1 MLARSDRK
9 RAKKY
14 FAEALQS
21 DVADIQQG
29 TTAEGVHLG
38 AMGGTV
44 DLVQRVCT
52 GIEITGDVLRFSP
65 RLPDAMTRLDM
76 RIRYRGHTL
85 DLKLTAGALEVRSHE
100 SDAVPV
106 RLQVKD
112 DIRLLPSGSTQ
123 VFHLGT
129 HRSG

>member
-1 MLARSDRK
+1 
-9 RAKKY
+9 
-14 FAEALQS
+14 
-21 DVADIQQG
+21 
-29 TTAEGVHLG
+29 
-38 AMGGTV
+38 
-44 DLVQRVCT
+44 
-52 GIEITGDVLRFSP
+52 
-65 RLPDAMTRLDM
+65 M

>member
-1 MLARSDRK
+1 
-9 RAKKY
+9 
-14 FAEALQS
+14 
-21 DVADIQQG
+21 
-29 TTAEGVHLG
+29 
-38 AMGGTV
+38 MGGTV